1 MTRRNGMISH
11 ILPLIQ
17 MRLGRRSSVVLAL
30 LLGVVS
36 SLGAVSSAQAAESDN
51 LLTGYALT
59 SWTDG
64 DGRPLG
70 TVYAIAQD
78 RDGYLWIGAEAGLL
92 RFDGVRFT
100 PWEALSDTPL
110 PSLPASALCVAKDG
124 SLWVGFANGGGIRRI
139 RDGQVRAADQPG
151 GTLGSVSDLIEDH
164 RGTIWAVSDSGLYRL
179 QSGQWERLNL
189 VWEGREPLVQHPF
202 VSSKGELWIGTA
214 RSGLFRR
221 IEETD
226 TFERMTPGFMWG
238 LSEDSH
244 GTIWITDIVAGFRRL
259 GEPSSPPRPLEG
271 SGYRLMHD
279 RRGNLWVATLGEGLW
294 RVRPD
299 GNGNGSRSISKATSL
314 RIEQTALR
322 TGLSSDSVQALLE
335 DRENNIWVGTTG
347 GLHRLT
353 ERPLT
358 PIENIGFVVAVE
370 RTDDSSVWAG
380 TTNGLIRFS
389 TTPGRL
395 QRHRTTSGPGVRVL
409 FRDPRGSLW
418 IGTNEGLFTLRDG
431 VQVPVKLPPQYPLTA
446 ITVITPDPRGGIWL
460 LYSDWLSRWD
470 GTTLTRFNVPPDLG
484 LARVTTARTDNN
496 GRVWAAFD
504 EGRIGFLNQDGTFRL
519 LGATEG
525 LRDGVHRTI
534 YSIFAD
540 RQGTIWFGGTGGL
553 SRFAQDRIV
562 TVGRQNGL
570 PGNGVLSIVED
581 DDGYLWLSI
590 DRGLVRVDREE
601 FAKASA
607 DAGHR
612 LQHRVYDTSDGLA
625 GAPLGSI
632 RSVRGADG
640 RLWFVRGGGFTLVD
654 PHALEGERGLA
665 PAPVR
670 IEAAVANENRL
681 SPAPQTALPAGTRR
695 LQISYSALTLTAS
708 NKIRF
713 RYRLDGFDTD
723 WIDAGTRRQA
733 FYTNLSPLSY
743 QFRVE
748 ASTENGTWS
757 PSTATWDFAIRP
769 AFYQTNWFLAASAAM
784 IALAVWVAW
793 RIRLGLVRR
802 QFSFVLAERARL
814 SREIHDT
821 LLQSLVGVALQFD
834 AISATL
840 DSSSSAA
847 KTQLVRIRRQVEAY
861 IREARQSIWDLRS
874 PTLETHDLV
883 AALQTFGKRA
893 AATQPVRFATI
904 VTGTPRRCSPK
915 VENQLLRIG
924 QEAITNAIRHAQA
937 RRIHAEFRFDDN
949 SVTLRVSD
957 DGCGF
962 DQQDAVTHETEN
974 HYGLMTMRER
984 AEELGAEFKI
994 ATALGRGTQ
1003 VELVV
1008 PTL

>member
-1 MTRRNGMISH
+1 MVH
-11 ILPLIQ
+11 P
-17 MRLGRRSSVVLAL
+17 SVVLAS
-30 LLGVVS
+30 LLGFFCALGPVS
-36 SLGAVSSAQAAESDN
+36 WAQAAESDN

-110 PSLPASALCVAKDG
+110 PNLPASALCVARDG

-151 GTLGSVSDLIEDH
+151 GTLGSVADLIEDH
-164 RGTIWAVSDSGLYRL
+164 RGTIWAVSDNALYRL
-179 QSGQWERLNL
+179 QSDHWERLNL
-189 VWEGREPLVQHPF
+189 VWDGREPLVQHPF

-221 IEETD
+221 VEETD

-238 LSEDSH
+238 VSEDSH

-294 RVRPD
+294 RVRPR
-299 GNGNGSRSISKATSL
+299 GSHAGSDPATGRHRGQTPL
-314 RIEQTALR
+314 RVVTGVRPQLPTSGPNDPGEAGSTDLHIEQTALR

-370 RTDDSSVWAG
+370 RTEDSSVWAG

-389 TTPGRL
+389 TTPERPE
-395 QRHRTTSGPGVRVL
+395 RHRTTSGPGVRVL
-409 FRDPRGSLW
+409 FRDPKGSLW

-446 ITVITPDPRGGIWL
+446 ITVIAPDPQGGIWL
-460 LYSDWLSRWD
+460 LYSDWLSKWD
-470 GTTLTRFNVPPDLG
+470 GTTLTRFNVPPELG
-484 LARVTTARTDNN
+484 LTRVTTARTDNI

-519 LGATEG
+519 LGPTEG
-525 LRDGVHRTI
+525 LRAGVHRTI

-540 RQGTIWFGGTGGL
+540 GQGAIWFGGTGGL

-590 DRGLVRVDREE
+590 DRGLVRLDRAE
-601 FAKASA
+601 FAKASS
-607 DAGHR
+607 DPGHR

-654 PHALEGERGLA
+654 PRALAGERALA

-670 IEAAVANENRL
+670 IEAAVANESRL
-681 SPAPQTALPAGTRR
+681 GPAPQTALPAGTRR

-733 FYTNLSPLSY
+733 FYTNLSPRSY
-743 QFRVE
+743 QFLVE

-757 PSTATWDFAIRP
+757 PSTAAWDFAIRP
-769 AFYQTNWFLAASAAM
+769 AFYQTNWFLAACAAM
-784 IALAVWVAW
+784 IALAVCVAW

-802 QFSFVLAERARL
+802 QFSFGTGGAGAIEPRDPRHAAPEPRGRRVAVRCDLRNARL
-814 SREIHDT
+814 VIGCSKKPARANPAPGGGLHSR
-821 LLQSLVGVALQFD
+821 
-834 AISATL
+834 
-840 DSSSSAA
+840 SAA
-847 KTQLVRIRRQVEAY
+847 VDLGLAVAHPGNARSRRGTAE
-861 IREARQSIWDLRS
+861 LR
-874 PTLETHDLV
+874 
-883 AALQTFGKRA
+883 
-893 AATQPVRFATI
+893 
-904 VTGTPRRCSPK
+904 
-915 VENQLLRIG
+915 
-924 QEAITNAIRHAQA
+924 QA
-937 RRIHAEFRFDDN
+937 RRRYPTGAVRDDRDRHPAPVFAESGKPASSHRPGGDHQRHP
-949 SVTLRVSD
+949 SCA
-957 DGCGF
+957 G
-962 DQQDAVTHETEN
+962 AAHP
-974 HYGLMTMRER
+974 HR
-984 AEELGAEFKI
+984 API
-994 ATALGRGTQ
+994 R
-1003 VELVV
+1003 
-1008 PTL
+1008 